1 MDKAVD
7 IIKCKKSIEVFMSE
21 KGITNSFLNKK
32 VIKARKVRDILKKL
46 HLTKYYEHCHYIT
59 NRITG
64 RPAPEID
71 EELQEKIRDY
81 Y

>member
-32 VIKARKVRDILKKL
+32 VIKLWILIL
-46 HLTKYYEHCHYIT
+46 ILNIIFNILLFIIFYCFYH
-59 NRITG
+59 
-64 RPAPEID
+64 D
-71 EELQEKIRDY
+71 
-81 Y
+81 

>member
-32 VIKARKVRDILKKL
+32 VIKL
-46 HLTKYYEHCHYIT
+46 
-59 NRITG
+59 
-64 RPAPEID
+64 
-71 EELQEKIRDY
+71 
-81 Y
+81 